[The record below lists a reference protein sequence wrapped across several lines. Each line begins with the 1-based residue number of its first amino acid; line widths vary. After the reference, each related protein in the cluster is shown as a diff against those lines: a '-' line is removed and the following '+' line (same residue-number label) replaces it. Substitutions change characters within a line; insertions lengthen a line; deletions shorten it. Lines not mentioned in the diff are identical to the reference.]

1 MASPKPI
8 TEPTHFEADARQQEA
23 IEHVHGPMLVVAGA
37 GTGKTTVLT
46 QRIAHLVREGHAR
59 PEEILAVTYTDNAA
73 REMRERVE
81 SYLGSNGTQISTF
94 HAYCNNLLIGQ
105 KKNFDVLDDKDLW
118 IYLRKRLR
126 DLRLEYFIRAGNLT
140 KFLDDLLDFMR
151 RCQDEL
157 VGPEQYSEYVK
168 RLERGELPI
177 PRVCKTKQ
185 AAELSEEEV
194 LGRCREI
201 ARVYATVEGMLRE
214 ENLGTFGHMI
224 TRAHELLK
232 DSELVAT
239 ERKRTRFI
247 LVDEFQDANFAQL
260 KILQKLAGEEQN
272 IFAVGDPDQAIYRF
286 RGASSAAFTLF
297 QRSFPETKLV
307 ALEENRR
314 STTPILQCSF
324 ALISKNSTG
333 ADTNGASRRS
343 VSRIPTAQSARFAYE
358 RAPLVSARDQALI
371 DEENEMQ
378 SHPVDIVVFGVKE
391 LEAWDV
397 VSKLRK
403 QQKQSGCLW
412 RDIAVLYRQHSHRDE
427 VAIELAEQD
436 IPFSIENMDVM
447 DTAEV
452 RDLFAC
458 LGAVVSDADSAS
470 FFRVAALPQFSIDP
484 EKLRAGIRALPKNA
498 QNAGV
503 ALVLREMEGGNTV
516 LDAVRNV
523 REEIA
528 ASAANTSAALQI
540 ILRRFNFDRQS
551 PALNA
556 VIDFVRLWQAKPLT
570 KSGDILEF
578 VEYLAYFREAKGA
591 ICLPANDENAV
602 HLLTAHTA
610 KGLEF
615 KHVFILRA
623 SSPSFPSSYKE
634 PLFEFPR
641 ELYDPD
647 SAAQGDDKTL
657 HEQEERR
664 LFYVAMTRA
673 RDFLTIYAKQGTGKV
688 DKTPPGFLRDLL
700 KDASLAPWLRQSIA
714 DGFQTDLFAHA
725 PELTAVSRT
734 TEWLSLPPAFNL
746 HERLSASAVQT
757 YETCPLQF
765 KLDREWRIPSEA
777 PAAMQYGAS
786 MHRVLRSYFDSVRFE
801 RPFSDD
807 DLIKMLLADLA
818 DAGIADRYQR
828 ELYDRQGVTQLRGLL
843 EACSKGPAPE
853 VLHTEEWFEIRI
865 GIGIV
870 AGRIDRIDRASGNRV
885 VVIDYKTGKPKSQE
899 DADDSLQLSIY
910 ALAAREKWGYE
921 ADQLAFYNLE
931 ENSLVITRRNEAQLQ
946 EARLK
951 VEDVAQNIADGNFKA
966 KPGFYCRFCAYKNLC
981 PATETRVF
989 RAPTTKKTVQ
999 PN

>member
-1 MASPKPI
+1 
-8 TEPTHFEADARQQEA
+8 
-23 IEHVHGPMLVVAGA
+23 MLVVAGA

-46 QRIAHLVREGHAR
+46 RRIAQLVREGHAR
-59 PEEILAVTYTDNAA
+59 PDEILAVTYTDNAA

-81 SYLGSNGTQISTF
+81 TDLGGNAPQICTF
-94 HAYCNNLLIGQ
+94 HAYCNNLLIGH
-105 KKNFDVLDDKDLW
+105 KNDFGVLDDKDLW
-118 IYLRKRLR
+118 IYLRNRLR
-126 DLRLEYFIRAGNLT
+126 DLGLEYFIRAGNLT

-157 VGPEQYSEYVK
+157 VGPEQYSEYVQQ
-168 RLERGELPI
+168 LERGELPI
-177 PRVCKTKQ
+177 PRVCKSKH
-185 AAELSEEEV
+185 AAELSEEEI

-201 ARVYATVEGMLRE
+201 ARVYATVERLLRE

-224 TRAHELLK
+224 TRAYQLLQ
-232 DSELVAT
+232 DEALLSC

-286 RGASSAAFTLF
+286 RGASSAAFNLF
-297 QRSFPETKLV
+297 QRNFPAATLI

-314 STTPILQCSF
+314 STTPILQCSY
-324 ALISKNSTG
+324 ALISKNSANVG
-333 ADTNGASRRS
+333 LNGSS
-343 VSRIPTAQSARFAYE
+343 FAYK
-358 RAPLVSARDQALI
+358 RAPLSSARDQTIL
-371 DEENEMQ
+371 DDQGELQ
-378 SHPVDIVVFGVKE
+378 SRPVDIVVFGVKE
-391 LEAWDV
+391 LESWDV
-397 VSKLRK
+397 VSRIRS
-403 QQKQSGCLW
+403 QQKQSGCRW
-412 RDIAVLYRQHSHRDE
+412 SDIAVLYRQHSHRDE
-427 VAIELAEQD
+427 VAIELAEQSV
-436 IPFSIENMDVM
+436 PFSIENMDVM
-447 DTAEV
+447 DTPEV

-458 LGAVVSDADSAS
+458 LGAVVSDTDSAS
-470 FFRVAALPQFSIDP
+470 FFRVAALPQFAIDP
-484 EKLRAGIRALPKNA
+484 EKLRTGIRALPKNT
-498 QNAGV
+498 QSAGV
-503 ALVLREMEGGNTV
+503 SLVLRETEGGLAV
-516 LDAVRNV
+516 LEAVRNV

-528 ASAANTSAALQI
+528 ASGTNTSGGLQI
-540 ILRRFNFDRQS
+540 ILRGFHFDRQS
-551 PALNA
+551 PALKA
-556 VIDFVRLWQAKPLT
+556 VTDFVNSWESKVLT
-570 KSGDILEF
+570 KSGDLLEF
-578 VEYLAYFREAKGA
+578 VEYLANFREARGS
-591 ICLPANDENAV
+591 ICLPTNDENAV
-602 HLLTAHTA
+602 RLLTAHSA

-673 RDFLTIYAKQGTGKV
+673 RDFLTIHAKQGTGKT
-688 DKTPPGFLRDLL
+688 DKTPPGFLRELL
-700 KDASLAPWLRQSIA
+700 KDPSLAPWFRQSVA

-725 PELTAVSRT
+725 PQLSAVSRT
-734 TEWLSLPPAFNL
+734 TEWLSLPPTVNL

-765 KLDREWRIPSEA
+765 KLEREWRIPAEA

-786 MHRVLRSYFDSVRFE
+786 MHRVLRSYFDSVRFQ
-801 RPFSDD
+801 RPFLEDE
-807 DLIKMLLADLA
+807 LIEMLMADLA
-818 DAGIADRYQR
+818 DAGIADHYQR
-828 ELYDRQGVTQLRGLL
+828 DLYNRQGIEQLRGLL
-843 EACSKGPAPE
+843 EACRKNPAPD

-865 GIGIV
+865 GMGVV
-870 AGRIDRIDRASGNRV
+870 AGRIDRIDKTSGNRV
-885 VVIDYKTGKPKSQE
+885 LVIDYKTGKPKSQE

-921 ADQLAFYNLE
+921 VEQLAFYNLE
-931 ENSLVITRRNEAQLQ
+931 ENNLVITHRNEAQLQ

-951 VEDVAQNIADGNFKA
+951 VEDVAGNIANGQFDA

-981 PATETRVF
+981 SATETRTF
-989 RAPTTKKTVQ
+989 RAPNPKRK
-999 PN
+999 PS